1 VIDTPHDVFRKS
13 DLRNADLI
21 VDAVYQ
27 GGRKGNSSDDPL
39 STLLGVSN
47 QGGFRILGSYTAP
60 RLIVLT
66 TSRADPNW
74 PDKLDVET
82 GRFTYYGDNKSP
94 GHDLHG
100 TSRKGNELLRLVYDK
115 YHSARRHEVPPIF
128 VFGSTGEYRDVRFL
142 GLAVPGAKGIS
153 FSEDLVAIWKSKDG
167 KRFQNYRAFFTILDA
182 SKIPRD
188 WIRRL
193 IDGANVKVLQASAP
207 LAFSDWQD
215 HGKFTALSAP
225 PTLEIRSK
233 SEQLSE
239 LKSHQVLVQNIYEYF
254 KDHPTLFEHCASRIT
269 EMMLGAVRQ
278 IDVTRPTRDG
288 GRDAIGLF
296 RIGNALTGID
306 LEFAMEAKCYSP
318 QQGVGVKEVSRLI
331 SRLRHRQFGVLVTT
345 SFLAAQAYQEIKDD
359 KHPIVIISNRD
370 IAEILVE
377 NGLGEPTELSSWL
390 KQFREP

>member
-1 VIDTPHDVFRKS
+1 
-13 DLRNADLI
+13 LG
-21 VDAVYQ
+21 Q
-27 GGRKGNSSDDPL
+27 GQ
-39 STLLGVSN
+39 GVSN
-47 QGGFRILGSYTAP
+47 QGGFRILGSYTVP

-82 GRFTYYGDNKSP
+82 GRFTYYGDNKNP

-100 TSRKGNELLRLVYDK
+100 TSRKGNELLRLIYDK
-115 YHSARRHEVPPIF
+115 YHSVKRHEVPPIF

-153 FSEDLVAIWKSKDG
+153 FSEDLVAVWKSKDG
-167 KRFQNYRAFFTILDA
+167 KRFQNYRAFLTILDA
-182 SKIPRD
+182 SKIPRE

-193 IDGANVKVLQASAP
+193 IDGTSGDGLQTLAPSA
-207 LAFSDWQD
+207 LLDWQN
-215 HGKFTALSAP
+215 HGKFAALSAP

-233 SEQLSE
+233 SEQLAE
-239 LKSHQVLVQNIYEYF
+239 LKSHQTLVQNIYDYF
-254 KDHPTLFEHCASRIT
+254 KDYPTRFEYCASRIT

-288 GRDAIGLF
+288 GRDALGLF

-306 LEFAMEAKCYSP
+306 LEFAMEAKCYAP

-359 KHPIVIISNRD
+359 KHPIVVISSRD

-377 NGLGEPTELSSWL
+377 NGLGELSALSNWL
-390 KQFREP
+390 KQFQEA